1 MPQTEAPLKQS
12 RFILLATVVLI
23 VTCLHLAQEVLI
35 PVALA
40 ILLSFLLAP
49 LVHRLERLK
58 LPRVVAVVAA
68 VMLALSVVAGIGY
81 VVYAQMGFLAS
92 HKAEYESVLERKVQS
107 FESSRLLTF
116 LHTTGAEVTQVKEA
130 LQRAQPKAATTQPT
144 PVEVVNQPNSGES
157 SSPMD
162 WIATI
167 GSKLLG
173 PVGTAFIVTVF
184 TIFMLMQRE
193 DLRDR
198 VIRLAG
204 RDRMTLT
211 TEALDDAASRVSRYL
226 LLQTVVNSCVGL
238 TIGVLLWLVGIILH
252 HPFPSPALWG
262 LLAALLRFVP
272 YIGIWISAIGPV
284 VLSIAVFPAARGT
297 ILTAGVYC
305 LTEGVTAN
313 AIEPLLFGSSTGI
326 ATLAVLVAAIFWT
339 WLWGPVGLLLS
350 TPLTV
355 CLVVMGKYIPQLE
368 FLNVLLADEPALSPP
383 DRVYQRLLAE
393 DVSEAAQLVL
403 QYEKKMPAVDL
414 FQTVLLPAL
423 ATAEADHYRTGID
436 DERHEKILDGFA
448 KILDDVSLRLRSAR
462 KIQAA
467 EDVVHTARGEPV
479 GASRKT
485 ADAPESQE
493 GAVPADCGFNII
505 CVPAHADADALA
517 ARMIGL
523 LLELRGYCV
532 TVASVDRLA
541 SEIVSG
547 AEAGRGDLI
556 VVSALPPTAVTH
568 ARYLVKRL
576 HEHHPDLPVVVG
588 LWTAEED
595 LSRAT
600 ERIAGA
606 ASVRATA
613 GFPDALRQVHELAQP
628 KLMADAGYGD
638 DI

>member
-1 MPQTEAPLKQS
+1 MKFYRFYSGLGSGYLCRTRMPQTESQPQQS

-40 ILLSFLLAP
+40 VLLSFLLAP

-58 LPRVVAVVAA
+58 LPRAVAVVTA
-68 VMLALSVVAGIGY
+68 VMFALGVVAGIGY
-81 VVYAQMGFLAS
+81 VVYAQLGYLAS
-92 HKAEYESVLERKVQS
+92 HKAEYTSVLEQKFRS
-107 FESSRLLTF
+107 FESSRLLML
-116 LHTTGAEVTQVKEA
+116 LHTTGAEVTQVKQA
-130 LQRAQPKAATTQPT
+130 LQRSPAATATTQPT
-144 PVEVVNQPNSGES
+144 PVEVVNPQTSDAS

-162 WIATI
+162 WLATI
-167 GSKLLG
+167 GSRLLG
-173 PVGTAFIVTVF
+173 PVGTGFIVTVF
-184 TIFMLMQRE
+184 TIFMLLQRE

-211 TEALDDAASRVSRYL
+211 TKALDDAAGRVSRYL

-238 TIGVLLWLVGIILH
+238 TIGLLLWLVGKILH

-284 VLSIAVFPAARGT
+284 LLSIAVFPAARGT
-297 ILTAGVYC
+297 LLTAGVYG
-305 LTEGVTAN
+305 LTEMTTAN

-355 CLVVMGKYIPQLE
+355 CLVVMGKYVPQLE

-383 DRVYQRLLAE
+383 DRVYQRLLA
-393 DVSEAAQLVL
+393 DDPAEAAELVA
-403 QYEKKMPAVDL
+403 QYGKKMPTVDL

-423 ATAEADHYRTGID
+423 ATAEADHYRAGVD
-436 DERHEKILDGFA
+436 DERHEKILAGFER
-448 KILDDVSLRLRSAR
+448 ILDDVGQRLRSAR
-462 KIQAA
+462 KTSAA
-467 EDVVHTARGEPV
+467 ENIVRKARGE
-479 GASRKT
+479 S
-485 ADAPESQE
+485 ADPAVTPTDLPEAPA
-493 GAVPADCGFNII
+493 GTVPADCQFNII
-505 CVPAHADADALA
+505 CVPAHGDADALA

-532 TVASVDRLA
+532 NVASVDRLA

-547 AEAGRGDLI
+547 ADAGHADLI

-576 HEHHPDLPVVVG
+576 H
-588 LWTAEED
+588 
-595 LSRAT
+595 
-600 ERIAGA
+600 
-606 ASVRATA
+606 
-613 GFPDALRQVHELAQP
+613 
-628 KLMADAGYGD
+628 
-638 DI
+638 